1 MESTVP
7 IKRWLN
13 WIYEHRDKLNIKDF
27 KEEELACVSFK
38 DGYRQAVIDAGV
50 WWYEYLSKSEFC
62 EMEGYGSADDA
73 VVNFLKDM
81 EE

>member
-7 IKRWLN
+7 NMRWIN
-13 WIYEHRDKLNIKDF
+13 WIDEHRDKLNIKDF
-27 KEEELACVSFK
+27 KEELLSCVSFK
-38 DGYRQAVIDAGV
+38 AGYRQAVIDAGR

-62 EMEGYGSADDA
+62 EMERYGSDNDA
-73 VVNFLKDM
+73 VMEFLKDM